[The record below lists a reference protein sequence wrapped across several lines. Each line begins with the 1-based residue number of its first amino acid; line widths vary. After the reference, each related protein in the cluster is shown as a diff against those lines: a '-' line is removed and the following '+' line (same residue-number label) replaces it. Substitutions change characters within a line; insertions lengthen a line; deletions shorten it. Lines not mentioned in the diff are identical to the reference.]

1 MDPLPLSHLILSK
14 ELLGTW
20 LINLVQSE
28 SREIFHLSQAQEAP
42 TNTAAGLQ
50 AFLFTIHD
58 TALTLLDLN
67 IRDRFFPPNKAKVV
81 VNTMSGRLK
90 WLTMN
95 VIHLDIELLD
105 LLVQT
110 LPCLEE
116 LRLIVM
122 DVVSSDEV
130 SFF

>member
-1 MDPLPLSHLILSK
+1 
-14 ELLGTW
+14 
-20 LINLVQSE
+20 
-28 SREIFHLSQAQEAP
+28 
-42 TNTAAGLQ
+42 
-50 AFLFTIHD
+50 
-58 TALTLLDLN
+58 
-67 IRDRFFPPNKAKVV
+67 
-81 VNTMSGRLK
+81 
-90 WLTMN
+90 MN